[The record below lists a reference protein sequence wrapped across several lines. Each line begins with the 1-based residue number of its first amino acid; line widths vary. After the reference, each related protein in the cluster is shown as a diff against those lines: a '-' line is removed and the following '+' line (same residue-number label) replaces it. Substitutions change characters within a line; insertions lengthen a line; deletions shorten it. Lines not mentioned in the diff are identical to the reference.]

1 MSTTPTEREY
11 FLDSI
16 RAWLMLLGIPFHI
29 SLIYSSHTWHVN
41 SQMPSWWLTLFND
54 FIHAFRMQVFF
65 VISGY
70 FSYML
75 FLRYP
80 LKRWWKVRVE
90 RVGIPMLTAIPLLTL
105 PQFIM
110 LQYVK
115 GKAENWPNL
124 SLYEKYNTLVW
135 ELVSHLWFLLV
146 LVVLTTVSLFIFSR
160 LRHHLSSRADA
171 FFATVTLGKLSVLFL
186 LLGIA
191 YAAVRRILFIVYPP
205 ILSDGLFNFVVMQSL
220 FYIPFFLIGA
230 LAFIYPKLKAL
241 FTTPSPW
248 CAVGAAIAFAAYLLN
263 QRYGSGDA
271 WMYETESVITMLL
284 GLWMVN
290 VVFALGHRL
299 LNRHAAARRE
309 MERGEVQL
317 LELFVIKQR
326 VKQGIYP
333 GHGGE
338 RVFCQLF
345 HQPRNITRVSNQHV
359 LTAELNKQQ
368 AVHGERKDVIQR
380 KRGDHH
386 LFARMQQRPVGG
398 IDLLKVRQHVAV
410 GQHCAFRHAGG
421 TAGILQEREIF

>member
-1 MSTTPTEREY
+1 MSTVPAQREY

-29 SLIYSSHTWHVN
+29 SLIYSSHVWHVN
-41 SQMPSWWLTLFND
+41 SAESSWWLTLFND
-54 FIHAFRMQVFF
+54 FIHSFRMQVFF

-115 GKAENWPNL
+115 GKADTWHTL
-124 SLYEKYNTLVW
+124 SLYEKYNTLAW

-146 LVVLTTVSLFIFSR
+146 LVVMTTVSLWVFSR
-160 LRHHLSSRADA
+160 MRHRLSTQSGTFLANISW
-171 FFATVTLGKLSVLFL
+171 GKLSVLFL

-191 YAAVRRILFIVYPP
+191 YAALRRTLLIVYSP
-205 ILSDGLFNFVVMQSL
+205 ILSDGLFNFVVMQTL
-220 FYIPFFLIGA
+220 FYLPFFVIGA
-230 LAFIYPKLKAL
+230 LAFVHPKLKAL
-241 FTTPSPW
+241 FTTPSRG
-248 CAVGAAIAFAAYLLN
+248 CTLSAALAFVAYLLN

-271 WMYETESVITMLL
+271 WMYETESVITMVL

-299 LNRHAAARRE
+299 LNFKSARVTYFVNASLFIYLVHHPLTLFF
-309 MERGEVQL
+309 GAYITPHISSNL
-317 LELFVIKQR
+317 LGFIAGLVFVVGIAIVLYEIHLRIPLLRFLFSGKPASKPTNSPQ
-326 VKQGIYP
+326 
-333 GHGGE
+333 
-338 RVFCQLF
+338 
-345 HQPRNITRVSNQHV
+345 TTS
-359 LTAELNKQQ
+359 
-368 AVHGERKDVIQR
+368 
-380 KRGDHH
+380 
-386 LFARMQQRPVGG
+386 
-398 IDLLKVRQHVAV
+398 
-410 GQHCAFRHAGG
+410 
-421 TAGILQEREIF
+421 

>member
-1 MSTTPTEREY
+1 MTTTPVQREY

-41 SQMPSWWLTLFND
+41 SIEPSWWLTLFND
-54 FIHAFRMQVFF
+54 FIHSFRMQVFF

-80 LKRWWKVRVE
+80 MKRWWKVRVE

-115 GKAENWPNL
+115 GKADNWQNL

-146 LVVLTTVSLFIFSR
+146 LVVMTTVSLWIFSKLR
-160 LRHHLSSRADA
+160 RHLSRHHESHFPHL
-171 FFATVTLGKLSVLFL
+171 TYGKLSLLFL
-186 LLGIA
+186 VLGIA
-191 YAAVRRILFIVYPP
+191 YGAIRRILFMVYPP
-205 ILSDGLFNFVVMQSL
+205 VLSDGLFNFVVMQTL
-220 FYIPFFLIGA
+220 FYIPFFMLGA
-230 LAFIYPKLKAL
+230 LAFISPKLKAL

-248 CAVGAAIAFAAYLLN
+248 CAVGSALAFAAYLLN

-299 LNRHAAARRE
+299 LNFKSARVTYFVNASLFIYLVHHPLTLFFGAYITPHIRSNALGFFTGLVFVVGIAILLYEIHLRIPLLRFLFSGKPQNKAESVKAA
-309 MERGEVQL
+309 
-317 LELFVIKQR
+317 
-326 VKQGIYP
+326 
-333 GHGGE
+333 
-338 RVFCQLF
+338 
-345 HQPRNITRVSNQHV
+345 
-359 LTAELNKQQ
+359 
-368 AVHGERKDVIQR
+368 
-380 KRGDHH
+380 
-386 LFARMQQRPVGG
+386 
-398 IDLLKVRQHVAV
+398 
-410 GQHCAFRHAGG
+410 
-421 TAGILQEREIF
+421 

>member
-1 MSTTPTEREY
+1 MTTVPVQREY

-41 SQMPSWWLTLFND
+41 SIEPSWWLTLFND
-54 FIHAFRMQVFF
+54 FIHSFRMQVFF

-80 LKRWWKVRVE
+80 MKRWWKVRVE

-115 GKAENWPNL
+115 GKADNWQNL

-146 LVVLTTVSLFIFSR
+146 LVVMTTVSLWIFSKLR
-160 LRHHLSSRADA
+160 RHLSRHHESHFPHL
-171 FFATVTLGKLSVLFL
+171 TYGKLSLLFL
-186 LLGIA
+186 VLGIA
-191 YAAVRRILFIVYPP
+191 YGAIRRILFMVYPP
-205 ILSDGLFNFVVMQSL
+205 VLSDGLFNFVVMQTL
-220 FYIPFFLIGA
+220 FYIPFFMLGA
-230 LAFIYPKLKAL
+230 LAFISPKLKAL

-248 CAVGAAIAFAAYLLN
+248 CAIGSTLAFAAYLLN

-299 LNRHAAARRE
+299 LNFKSARVTYFVNASLFIYLVHHPLTLFFGAYITPHIRSNALGFFTGLVFVVGIAILLYEIHLRIPLLRFLFSGKPQNKAESVKAA
-309 MERGEVQL
+309 
-317 LELFVIKQR
+317 
-326 VKQGIYP
+326 
-333 GHGGE
+333 
-338 RVFCQLF
+338 
-345 HQPRNITRVSNQHV
+345 
-359 LTAELNKQQ
+359 
-368 AVHGERKDVIQR
+368 
-380 KRGDHH
+380 
-386 LFARMQQRPVGG
+386 
-398 IDLLKVRQHVAV
+398 
-410 GQHCAFRHAGG
+410 
-421 TAGILQEREIF
+421 

>member
-1 MSTTPTEREY
+1 MSTVPAQREY

-29 SLIYSSHTWHVN
+29 SLIYSSHVWHVN
-41 SQMPSWWLTLFND
+41 SAESSWWLTLFND
-54 FIHAFRMQVFF
+54 FIHSFRMQVFF

-115 GKAENWPNL
+115 GKADTWHTL
-124 SLYEKYNTLVW
+124 SLYEKYNTLAW

-146 LVVLTTVSLFIFSR
+146 LVVMTTVSLWVFSR
-160 LRHHLSSRADA
+160 MRHRLSTQSGTLLADI
-171 FFATVTLGKLSVLFL
+171 TWGKLSVLFL

-191 YAAVRRILFIVYPP
+191 YAALRRTLLIVYSP
-205 ILSDGLFNFVVMQSL
+205 ILSDGLFNFVVMQTL
-220 FYIPFFLIGA
+220 FYLPFFVIGA
-230 LAFIYPKLKAL
+230 LAFVHPKLKAL
-241 FTTPSPW
+241 FTTPSRG
-248 CAVGAAIAFAAYLLN
+248 CTLGAALAFVAYLLN

-299 LNRHAAARRE
+299 LNFKSARVTYFVNASLFIYLVHHPLTLFF
-309 MERGEVQL
+309 GAYITPHISSNL
-317 LELFVIKQR
+317 LGFITGLVFVVGIAIVLYEIHLRIPLLRFLFSGKPAS
-326 VKQGIYP
+326 KP
-333 GHGGE
+333 NST
-338 RVFCQLF
+338 
-345 HQPRNITRVSNQHV
+345 P
-359 LTAELNKQQ
+359 Q
-368 AVHGERKDVIQR
+368 A
-380 KRGDHH
+380 
-386 LFARMQQRPVGG
+386 
-398 IDLLKVRQHVAV
+398 
-410 GQHCAFRHAGG
+410 
-421 TAGILQEREIF
+421 TS

>member
-1 MSTTPTEREY
+1 MSTTPVQREY

-110 LQYVK
+110 LQHVK

-124 SLYEKYNTLVW
+124 SFYEKYNTLVW
-135 ELVSHLWFLLV
+135 ELISHLWFLLV
-146 LVVLTTVSLFIFSR
+146 LVVLTTVSLLIFSQ
-160 LRHHLSSRADA
+160 LRQRASA
-171 FFATVTLGKLSVLFL
+171 ATSTFFANITLGKLSLLFL
-186 LLGIA
+186 ALGVA
-191 YAAVRRILFIVYPP
+191 YAVVRRTLLIVYPP
-205 ILSDGLFNFVVMQSL
+205 ILSDGLFNFVVMQTL

-230 LAFIYPKLKAL
+230 LAFIHPRLKAL

-248 CAVGAAIAFAAYLLN
+248 CAVGAALAFAAYLLN

-271 WMYETESVITMLL
+271 WMYETESVITMLM

-299 LNRHAAARRE
+299 LNFKSSRVTYFVNASLFIYLVHHPLTLFFGAYITPHIASNALGFFTGLVFVVGIAIVLYEIHLRIP
-309 MERGEVQL
+309 L
-317 LELFVIKQR
+317 LRFLFSGKPQ
-326 VKQGIYP
+326 VK
-333 GHGGE
+333 
-338 RVFCQLF
+338 
-345 HQPRNITRVSNQHV
+345 
-359 LTAELNKQQ
+359 
-368 AVHGERKDVIQR
+368 
-380 KRGDHH
+380 
-386 LFARMQQRPVGG
+386 
-398 IDLLKVRQHVAV
+398 
-410 GQHCAFRHAGG
+410 AG
-421 TAGILQEREIF
+421 

>member
-1 MSTTPTEREY
+1 MSTVPAQREY

-29 SLIYSSHTWHVN
+29 SLIYSSHVWHVN
-41 SQMPSWWLTLFND
+41 SAESSWWLTLFND
-54 FIHAFRMQVFF
+54 FIHSFRMQVFF

-115 GKAENWPNL
+115 GKADTWHTL
-124 SLYEKYNTLVW
+124 SLYEKYNTLAW

-146 LVVLTTVSLFIFSR
+146 LVVMTTVSLWVFSR
-160 LRHHLSSRADA
+160 MRHRLSTQSGKFLANISW
-171 FFATVTLGKLSVLFL
+171 GKLSVLFL

-191 YAAVRRILFIVYPP
+191 YAALRRTLLIVYSP
-205 ILSDGLFNFVVMQSL
+205 ILSDGLFNFVVMQTL
-220 FYIPFFLIGA
+220 FYLPFFVIGA
-230 LAFIYPKLKAL
+230 LAFVHPKLKAL
-241 FTTPSPW
+241 FTTPSRG
-248 CAVGAAIAFAAYLLN
+248 CTLGAALAFVAYLLN

-271 WMYETESVITMLL
+271 WMYETESVITMVL

-299 LNRHAAARRE
+299 LNFKSARVTYFVNASLFIYLVHHPLTLFF
-309 MERGEVQL
+309 GAYITPHISSNL
-317 LELFVIKQR
+317 LGFIAGLVFVVGIAIVLYEIHLRIPLLRFLFSGKPAS
-326 VKQGIYP
+326 KP
-333 GHGGE
+333 ANSPH
-338 RVFCQLF
+338 
-345 HQPRNITRVSNQHV
+345 TTS
-359 LTAELNKQQ
+359 
-368 AVHGERKDVIQR
+368 
-380 KRGDHH
+380 
-386 LFARMQQRPVGG
+386 
-398 IDLLKVRQHVAV
+398 
-410 GQHCAFRHAGG
+410 
-421 TAGILQEREIF
+421 